1 MVQLTDRDEAML
13 LWLDVVR
20 MADFEAIRWALPA
33 VLAESFPVVPVHRR
47 KAQNWVARMRD
58 VALVDSWQPTF
69 HGVSIVWPTYL
80 AVGKTAPRLNRQT
93 QRHEIAVARV
103 AARYLAQGYLWERD
117 RSTLGGRDHAA
128 DGVAIRDGLRELIE
142 VELTPKTRSRY
153 NEIHNSH
160 AERLQTDVS
169 RVIYL
174 CTPDAAT
181 VAAREADRMLIRR
194 LRNRVDVFPLMDVTG
209 TWVGADDAPWSG
221 ALPAAAATG
230 SGPVPELFER
240 SLG

>member
-13 LWLDVVR
+13 WWLDVVR

-33 VLAESFPVVPVHRR
+33 VLADSFPVVPVHRR

-58 VALVDSWQPTF
+58 VGLVDSWQPSF

-80 AVGKTAPRLNRQT
+80 AVGKAAPRLNRQT

-103 AARYLAQGYLWERD
+103 AARYLAQGYVWGRD
-117 RSTLGGRDHAA
+117 RSTFGGRDHAA
-128 DGVAIRDGLRELIE
+128 DGVAVRDGLLELVE
-142 VELTPKTRSRY
+142 VELTAKTRSRY

-169 RVIYL
+169 RVVYL
-174 CTPDAAT
+174 CTPDAAR
-181 VAAREADRMLIRR
+181 VAAAEADRMLIRR
-194 LRNRVDVFPLMDVTG
+194 LRDRVGFFPIIDVTG
-209 TWVGADDAPWSG
+209 AWVGADDAPWSG
-221 ALPAAAATG
+221 ALPPAAGTG
-230 SGPVPELFER
+230 SGPVPQLFDG
-240 SLG
+240 SLR